1 MTVEPSMI
9 MNNSGDSCKLLD
21 AYVIRSKGYIWV
33 MGVESLLSNTH

>member
-1 MTVEPSMI
+1 MTVELSMI
-9 MNNSGDSCKLLD
+9 LNNSGDSCKLLD